1 MVKVKA
7 LVILSSIFL
16 GALFLSFQVPTAES
30 ANFVGQT
37 IYIRTDGS
45 IEPMD
50 APIDVHGATYTLTGD
65 IQCPRGARCIYIER
79 SNILLDGYGYTIEGW
94 EPQDNP
100 SLSGIGIYVAEVSNV
115 EIRNI
120 NVKGCVFGIE
130 IQTASQVSIYNA
142 TIDGEFQPEKGYE
155 ADGVYLLNCDD
166 VNVYQ
171 NKLLNNH
178 VGILVL
184 SSNCKISDNT
194 IMDNAAAGV
203 FLTGSSNTVES
214 NLIARNDLGI
224 EITSGSDNLIQ
235 SNDILNNKRIGA
247 LIIDSANNAFVGN
260 NIVGQNETDA
270 YGIQIGSYDGGN
282 LFYHNDFENNYV
294 HVEGGD
300 SALSANLW
308 DNGYPSGGNYWDT
321 YESVDNYKGF
331 AQNETGSDG
340 IGDILYQITAANV
353 DRYPLMQPVRL
364 NPDINEETIAPND
377 YMLAIMIIIIIV
389 VCVIISLIIIY
400 WRKRNMET
408 RKEEIPFP
416 TP

>member
-1 MVKVKA
+1 MVKVA
-7 LVILSSIFL
+7 APVILTSIFL
-16 GALFLSFQVPTAES
+16 GTLLLIFQVPIAES

-37 IYIRTDGS
+37 IYIRADGS
-45 IEPMD
+45 IEPID
-50 APIDVHGATYTLTGD
+50 APVDVHGTTYTLTGD

-120 NVKGCVFGIE
+120 KVKSCVLGIE
-130 IQTASQVSIYNA
+130 TQSASQVSIHNT

-155 ADGVYLLNCDD
+155 ADGIYLLDSDD

-178 VGILVL
+178 IGILIL

-194 IMDNAAAGV
+194 ITDNAAAGI
-203 FLTGSSNTVES
+203 FITGSGNTAES

-235 SNDILNNKRIGA
+235 SNDVLNNKRIGA
-247 LIIDSANNAFVGN
+247 LIIGSTDNVFVGN
-260 NIVGQNETDA
+260 NLVGQNETDA
-270 YGIQIGSYDGGN
+270 YGIQLGSYDGGN
-282 LFYHNDFENNYV
+282 LFYNNDFENNHV

-300 SALSANLW
+300 SALVTNLW

-321 YESVDNYKGF
+321 YEGADNYRGF
-331 AQNETGSDG
+331 GQNETESDG
-340 IGDILYQITAANV
+340 IGDARHQITAANV
-353 DRYPLMQPVRL
+353 DRYPLMQPVRP
-364 NPDINEETIAPND
+364 NPDIIEERTTEND
-377 YMLAIMIIIIIV
+377 YTLLIAITLI
-389 VCVIISLIIIY
+389 VIICVTVALLIIY
-400 WRKRNMET
+400 WRRRFKR
-408 RKEEIPFP
+408 RSGHSPQ
-416 TP
+416 